1 MLPKAVRQ
9 LTQLLSR
16 LPGVGEK
23 TAMRYAMHLLL
34 SDTNYTKSLA
44 HALASLSEQITTCD
58 NCSNLC
64 DRVPDGVS
72 ICSVCADASRSN
84 DLLCV
89 VHTVQDLHAIE
100 RSGAMS
106 GRYFILGKLLSPL
119 DGIGTDALPLAKLR
133 ERIAQDATKELI
145 LATPAS
151 VDGEAT
157 AMLLLRELEA
167 FHSLKI
173 SRIASGIPHGGE
185 LEYADQITLG
195 RAIAGRRNFES

>member
-44 HALASLSEQITTCD
+44 HALPSLSEQITTCD

-106 GRYFILGKLLSPL
+106 GR
-119 DGIGTDALPLAKLR
+119 
-133 ERIAQDATKELI
+133 
-145 LATPAS
+145 
-151 VDGEAT
+151 
-157 AMLLLRELEA
+157 
-167 FHSLKI
+167 
-173 SRIASGIPHGGE
+173 
-185 LEYADQITLG
+185 
-195 RAIAGRRNFES
+195 